1 MAVPRTQLRYIVTG
15 TLGKKTYREDC
26 SNGRDAYI
34 IDSWLR
40 RQGYENVTIT
50 IKNWQIAPERGLFF

>member
-15 TLGKKTYREDC
+15 TLGEKTYREDF

-50 IKNWQIAPERGLFF
+50 IKN

>member
-15 TLGKKTYREDC
+15 TLGKKTYREDF

-50 IKNWQIAPERGLFF
+50 IKN